1 MPPKA
6 KFSRE
11 EIIAAALE
19 ITRESGIE
27 AVTARELGKRLNS
40 SSRPI
45 FTVFENMEEVLQEV
59 EKAAK
64 DIYRQYVEEG
74 LKQELAFR
82 GVGMAYIQLAAREP
96 KLFQLLFMCEQQEG
110 NDLEHI
116 LTTIDANY
124 EVILKSVQE
133 PYQLNE
139 ESAKKLYQ
147 HLWIYTHG
155 LATLLAT
162 RVCQF
167 TPEEIQRMITEIF
180 KSLLEKIKKG
190 EL

>member
-11 EIIAAALE
+11 EIIAMALE
-19 ITRESGIE
+19 ITREQGIE
-27 AVTARELGKRLNS
+27 AVTARELGARLNS

-45 FTVFENMEEVLQEV
+45 FTVFENMEEVLKEV

-64 DIYRQYVEEG
+64 ELYRQYVEEG

-82 GVGMAYIQLAAREP
+82 GVGIAYIQFAVREP
-96 KLFQLLFMCEQQEG
+96 RLFRLLFMCEQQEG

-116 LTTIDANY
+116 LTMIDENY
-124 EVILKSVQE
+124 EAILRSVQE

-139 ESAKKLYQ
+139 ESARKLYQ

-155 LATLLAT
+155 IAALSAT

-167 TPEEIQRMITEIF
+167 TPEEIERMITEIF
-180 KSLLEKIKKG
+180 ASLLEKIKKG

>member
-167 TPEEIQRMITEIF
+167 TSEEIQRMITEIF

>member
-147 HLWIYTHG
+147 YLWIYTHG

-167 TPEEIQRMITEIF
+167 TSEEIQRMITEIF

>member
-11 EIIAAALE
+11 EIIAMALE
-19 ITRESGIE
+19 ITREQGIE
-27 AVTARELGKRLNS
+27 AVTARELGARLNS

-64 DIYRQYVEEG
+64 ELYRQYVEEG
-74 LKQELAFR
+74 LKQEPAFR
-82 GVGMAYIQLAAREP
+82 GVGMAYIQFAAREP
-96 KLFQLLFMCEQQEG
+96 KLFQILFMCEQQEG

-124 EVILKSVQE
+124 ELILKSVQE

-139 ESAKKLYQ
+139 ESGKKLYQ

-155 LATLLAT
+155 IATLLAT

-167 TPEEIQRMITEIF
+167 TPEEIGGMITEVF
-180 KSLLEKIKKG
+180 RSLLEKIKKG